1 MSRSPRNAQPYDDS
15 KDLRVNERSDW
26 HTIKSLWP
34 YIWRSKYRVIFA
46 FIALTLA
53 KLSNLGIPVVLK
65 KIIDGMTPNPTVQTA
80 LIVPIALLIA
90 YGALRISMTMFN
102 ELREI
107 VFFRVSENAA
117 RTVSLQVFNTL
128 HNLSL
133 KFHLSRQTGG
143 LTRDIERGTRGV
155 RTLIGFSFMTIVPT
169 LIEMFMV
176 LGFLWAKYDAVFV
189 GITAAALICY
199 IAYTVGITEWRTQ
212 YRKRMNEMDSKANQ
226 KAIDSLL
233 NFETVK
239 YFNNEQFEAVRY
251 DQGLKQ
257 FRNAAIQSQ
266 NSLSLLNFGQQMII
280 SIALIVILWYTTQGV
295 VAGHLTLGDLVLVN
309 TLMLQLYVPLNFLG
323 VMYRELKQSLV
334 DVDKMFNLLH
344 SSPDVID
351 AADAVDLRVTEGK
364 IEFKHVNFSYNHN
377 RQILHDVSFVVAP
390 NTTTAIVGKSGAGK
404 STLSRLLFRFYDI
417 NSGEIAIDGQ
427 SIAHVTQSSLRRAIG
442 IVPQDTVLFN
452 DSLGYNIQYGRPD
465 ASMDEVRA
473 AATAAHLDDFLSR
486 LPEGLETAVGE
497 RGLKISGGE
506 KQRVA
511 IARTLLKGTPI
522 LIFDEAT
529 SALDS
534 HAEKAIQ
541 SAFDEAAQN
550 HTTLIVAHRLS
561 TIIHANQILVM
572 DAGRI
577 VERGTHGELL
587 AKNGTYAAMW
597 AAQQDEHNLSETR
610 TGSGVLAAV

>member
-1 MSRSPRNAQPYDDS
+1 MSRPPRNTQPYDDS

-34 YIWRSKYRVIFA
+34 YIWRSKYRVMFA

-53 KLSNLGIPVVLK
+53 KLSNLGIPVILK

-80 LIVPIALLIA
+80 LIVPIALLVA

-155 RTLIGFSFMTIVPT
+155 RTLIGFSLMTIVPT

-176 LGFLWAKYDAVFV
+176 LGFLWANYDAVFV

-226 KAIDSLL
+226 KAVDSLL

-239 YFNNEQFEAVRY
+239 YFNNEQFEATRY

-280 SIALIVILWYTTQGV
+280 SIALIVILWYTTRGV
-295 VAGHLTLGDLVLVN
+295 VAGRLTLGDLVLVN

-334 DVDKMFNLLH
+334 DVDKMFTLLH
-344 SSPDVID
+344 SSPDVTD
-351 AADAVDLRVTEGK
+351 AADAVDLQVAQGK
-364 IEFKHVNFSYNHN
+364 IEFKNVNFSYNQN
-377 RQILHDVSFVVAP
+377 RQILHDVSFTVAP

-417 NSGEIAIDGQ
+417 NSGEVLIDGQ
-427 SIAHVTQSSLRRAIG
+427 NIARITQSSLRRAIG

-452 DSLGYNIQYGRPD
+452 DTLGYNIRYGRPD
-465 ASMDEVRA
+465 ATQTEVLA
-473 AATAAHLDDFLSR
+473 AAHAAHLGDFLKR
-486 LPEGLETAVGE
+486 LPEGVDTPVGE

-511 IARTLLKGTPI
+511 IARTLLKNTPI

-529 SALDS
+529 SALDT

-550 HTTLIVAHRLS
+550 RTTLVIAHRLS
-561 TIIHANQILVM
+561 TIVQADQILVFN
-572 DAGRI
+572 DGRI
-577 VERGTHGELL
+577 TERGTHAHLL
-587 AKNGTYAAMW
+587 EKNGEYAAMW
-597 AAQQDEHNLSETR
+597 AAQQSED
-610 TGSGVLAAV
+610 